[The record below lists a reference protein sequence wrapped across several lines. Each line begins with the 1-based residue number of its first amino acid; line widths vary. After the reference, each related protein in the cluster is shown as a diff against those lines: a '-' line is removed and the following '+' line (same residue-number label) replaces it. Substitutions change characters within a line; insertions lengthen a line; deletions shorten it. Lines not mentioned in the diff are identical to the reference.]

1 MKNFHVKYLI
11 SFNRYI
17 TTSVTAEMQELR
29 DSTKRIVMASL

>member
-1 MKNFHVKYLI
+1 MKKFHVKHLI
-11 SFNRYI
+11 SFNGHI